1 MAAIA
6 GSVNPSLVFHASS
19 GGEFTSPSGGAR
31 CDRQRTRG
39 DRLRPAFTL
48 VELLVV
54 IAIIGILIALLLPA
68 VQAAREAARRSQCVN
83 KLKQLGLGLQN
94 YHDVNGSF
102 PAGCG
107 GTSCPTG
114 TVGNCVRI
122 SPFIPML
129 PYIEQGPLYDQ
140 IKAGGNG
147 YPPYGPSAWTGSW
160 KNWAVPVPTLLCPS
174 DTRPAPVVGANGE
187 NNYAF
192 SHGDSINSI
201 FIWNSDPIN
210 GSRGMFCN
218 SNTVKLNMVT
228 DGTSN
233 TIIMSERLRASFAA
247 GSQTQ
252 VNVRQGTI
260 PNLAV
265 NTSPGL
271 CLTTANGTYYTNPT
285 QAFGYF
291 GTNWT
296 DCETVRC
303 GFNTVLPPNSPSCN
317 VISTICPT
325 CGVTDAQGGVY
336 APTSNHPG
344 GANGVM
350 VDASVRFISDN
361 INTGNLG
368 AAEITVGPSPY
379 GVWGA
384 MGSKNG
390 DEGGSNGA

>member
-1 MAAIA
+1 MARLCDQA
-6 GSVNPSLVFHASS
+6 VECKRVSS
-19 GGEFTSPSGGAR
+19 AR
-31 CDRQRTRG
+31 VRR
-39 DRLRPAFTL
+39 AFTL

-83 KLKQLGLGLQN
+83 NLKQLGLGLQN
-94 YHDVNGSF
+94 YHDVNLSF

-107 GTSCPTG
+107 GTTG
-114 TVGNCVRI
+114 NYPYSNNGRI
-122 SPFIPML
+122 SPFIPLL
-129 PYIEQGPLYDQ
+129 PFVEQGPLYDQ

-147 YPPYGPSAWTGSW
+147 QLPYGPPGWSGW
-160 KNWAVPVPTLLCPS
+160 KNWNVQVPSLLCPS
-174 DTRPAPVVGANGE
+174 DTRPHPAPGANGE

-192 SHGDSINSI
+192 SHGDSINNI
-201 FIWNSDPIN
+201 YLWNSDPIN
-210 GSRGMFCN
+210 WSRGMFTN
-218 SNTVKLNMVT
+218 NKTVTMSMVT

-233 TIIMSERLRASFAA
+233 TIIASERLRASFSA
-247 GSQTQ
+247 GSQPK

-260 PNLAV
+260 PNIAV
-265 NTSPGL
+265 NTNPGS
-271 CLTTANGTYYTNPT
+271 CLTNASGMYYNDPT
-285 QAFGYF
+285 VAFGYF

-317 VISTICPT
+317 VISTYCT
-325 CGVTDAQGGVY
+325 GCGVTDAQGGVY
-336 APTSNHPG
+336 SPTSNHPG

-350 VDASVRFISDN
+350 VDGSVRFISDN

-368 AAEITVGPSPY
+368 AAEVNVGPSPY

-390 DEGGSNGA
+390 DEGAASNL